1 MQGNSNSLKY
11 AVYAGIILHFARKI
25 ASRASACNPRILRRR
40 ALDKGGSVRFMST
53 SSPKGSYF
61 AERYLY
67 EEKDK
72 AKVGYD
78 IASNYPKS
86 IACDTS
92 YDSASKT
99 LKCDFW
105 VSPAA
110 FAREIKMEC
119 RAERG

>member
-1 MQGNSNSLKY
+1 MVKIRTAIYS
-11 AVYAGIILHFARKI
+11 AIFLHFARKI
-25 ASRASACNPRILRRR
+25 ASRASACNPRVLRRR
-40 ALDKGGSVRFMST
+40 ALYKGGGSVRFLST

-78 IASNYPKS
+78 IAALYPKS
-86 IACDTS
+86 MVYDTS
-92 YDSASKT
+92 YDSVSKT

-119 RAERG
+119 QVERG

>member
-1 MQGNSNSLKY
+1 MPKIRTAIYS
-11 AVYAGIILHFARKI
+11 AIFLHFARKI
-25 ASRASACNPRILRRR
+25 VSRASACNPRILRRR
-40 ALDKGGSVRFMST
+40 ALDNGGNVRFMST

-72 AKVGYD
+72 AKIGYD
-78 IASNYPKS
+78 IAALYPKS
-86 IACDTS
+86 ILCDSS

-110 FAREIKMEC
+110 FAREIMMEC
-119 RAERG
+119 QVERG